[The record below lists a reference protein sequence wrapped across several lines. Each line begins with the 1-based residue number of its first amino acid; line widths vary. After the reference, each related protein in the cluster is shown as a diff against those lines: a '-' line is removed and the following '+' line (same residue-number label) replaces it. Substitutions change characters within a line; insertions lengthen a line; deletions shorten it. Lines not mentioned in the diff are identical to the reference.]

1 MHEAAQ
7 APDPQRSVDLS
18 TRALALWRGSPLA
31 DLAYESF
38 AQTAI
43 ARLEE
48 LRLVAI
54 ERRLDGELELGRHTQ
69 LLGELE
75 ALVWEHPLREHMRG
89 QLMLALY
96 RSGRQAEALD
106 VYRRTRAALVEE
118 FGIEPSRTLA
128 ELERRILMQDPSLE
142 LVAAG
147 EPVQQEPER
156 TVLAVAGGDDE
167 LERLLPLA
175 VLPRRSLI
183 VARLLPSSEELGAV
197 SADLAEQCA
206 ALPAPAR
213 SAAFT
218 SPEPARD
225 IVRLASTYDVELVL
239 LGSFGSLAAVSEH
252 SPADVAVLAGPRFD
266 LGRGGGV
273 LVLFGGATN
282 DWAALELAAWLA
294 SSAGVR
300 LLLAGT
306 AADPG
311 RGRRDASRLLADASL
326 ATQRVVGVAAEPL
339 LLEPTPRAV
348 LAAADDATLVVAGLP
363 DRWRA
368 DGLGEVRTAIVDAAR
383 TPCLLVHSG
392 TRPGA
397 LAPHDNLTR
406 FSWSLSGA

>member
-1 MHEAAQ
+1 
-7 APDPQRSVDLS
+7 
-18 TRALALWRGSPLA
+18 
-31 DLAYESF
+31 
-38 AQTAI
+38 
-43 ARLEE
+43 
-48 LRLVAI
+48 
-54 ERRLDGELELGRHTQ
+54 
-69 LLGELE
+69 
-75 ALVWEHPLREHMRG
+75 MRG

-142 LVAAG
+142 LVASG
-147 EPVQQEPER
+147 EPVQQESER